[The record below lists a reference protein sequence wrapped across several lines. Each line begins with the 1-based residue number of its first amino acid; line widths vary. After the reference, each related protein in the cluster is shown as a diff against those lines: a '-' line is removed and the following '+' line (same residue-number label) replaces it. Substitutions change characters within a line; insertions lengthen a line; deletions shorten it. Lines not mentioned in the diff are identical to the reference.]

1 MCVRFFYPFLVCF
14 IFSFS
19 PLFSVR
25 NVDVLDLPSSPR
37 TILTL
42 NRVFAE
48 NLVGLGFLQSVSY
61 IKPIPTHE
69 RLFTV
74 GKSGPNAT
82 FKPFFSGL
90 GWPWVGEC
98 VGFILIFTC
107 FPTPQNLVNCK
118 TPYYINN
125 SVRRWKAYKEN
136 AFFHFRSAG
145 TDLRLH
151 EVQKGHLLTTKCHLF
166 TVKRPPVHYD
176 TSPVHDQMPPV
187 YCEWAPVLSLI
198 HI

>member
-1 MCVRFFYPFLVCF
+1 M
-14 IFSFS
+14 
-19 PLFSVR
+19 
-25 NVDVLDLPSSPR
+25 
-37 TILTL
+37 
-42 NRVFAE
+42 
-48 NLVGLGFLQSVSY
+48 
-61 IKPIPTHE
+61 
-69 RLFTV
+69 

-125 SVRRWKAYKEN
+125 SVRWWKAYKEN

-187 YCEWAPVLSLI
+187 YCEWAPVHDERPPVHSYEWSPANDEGHLFTTKVHLFSYERSPVHAGMPPVHDI
-198 HI
+198 K